1 MDGNGNMCSSSSS
14 ARMCAICQAQT
25 ALPESETPMPM
36 CASCLSNAFQ
46 AQTLLLHRQ
55 QAAKAASLVVNNNHF
70 TVNVSGGSAATV
82 NNSVS
87 TSAQSREN
95 GAAISRQLAESLK
108 QLEKGS
114 PPLDVCLGLG
124 DDDPTILSVN

>member
-1 MDGNGNMCSSSSS
+1 MGREVSSE
-14 ARMCAICQAQT
+14 RMRAICQAQT

-70 TVNVSGGSAATV
+70 TVN
-82 NNSVS
+82 S
-87 TSAQSREN
+87 T
-95 GAAISRQLAESLK
+95 
-108 QLEKGS
+108 
-114 PPLDVCLGLG
+114 
-124 DDDPTILSVN
+124 